1 MAHLLEKTMLQ
12 EFQNQLKGEEKAQ
25 ATIEKYMRDVSAFF
39 AYVKEEN
46 EIDKSTV
53 IAYKEYLTE
62 HYAAASVNSMLAAVN
77 AFLKMMGWHECT
89 VKALKI
95 QKEAFRA
102 RERDLTKAEYFR
114 LLDAAGKKK
123 SKRLYWMMQ
132 VLCATGIR
140 VSELRYITVE
150 ALQTG
155 CATVSS
161 KGKQRTVLLSA
172 PLCRKLR
179 KYVAGQKI
187 TGGSIFVTRSGK
199 PVDRSNICHEMKAL
213 CGEAGICREKVF
225 PHNLRHLFAVT
236 YYKMKK
242 DISHLAD
249 LLGHASINTT
259 RIYTLVSSEEQKRQ
273 IEYLGLVV

>member
-123 SKRLYWMMQ
+123 NQRLYWMMQ

>member
-25 ATIEKYMRDVSAFF
+25 ATIEKYVRDVSAFF

-46 EIDKSTV
+46 EIDKYTV

-123 SKRLYWMMQ
+123 NQRLYWMMQ

-259 RIYTLVSSEEQKRQ
+259 RIYTLVSSEEYKRQ

>member
-25 ATIEKYMRDVSAFF
+25 ATIEKYVRDVSAFF

-123 SKRLYWMMQ
+123 NQRLYWMMQ

>member
-25 ATIEKYMRDVSAFF
+25 ATIEKYVRDVSAFF

-46 EIDKSTV
+46 EIDKYTV

-77 AFLKMMGWHECT
+77 GLLKMMGWHECT

-123 SKRLYWMMQ
+123 NQRLYWMMQ

-187 TGGSIFVTRSGK
+187 TGGSIFVTRSGN

-236 YYKMKK
+236 YYRMQK
-242 DISHLAD
+242 DIVHLAD
-249 LLGHASINTT
+249 ILGHSNIEYT
-259 RIYTLVSSEEQKRQ
+259 RIYTFTSEEEHARVLSRMCLL
-273 IEYLGLVV
+273 I

>member
-25 ATIEKYMRDVSAFF
+25 ATIEKYVRDVSAFF
-39 AYVKEEN
+39 ADVKEEN
-46 EIDKSTV
+46 EIDKYTV

-123 SKRLYWMMQ
+123 NQRLYWMMQ

-259 RIYTLVSSEEQKRQ
+259 RIYTLVSSEE
-273 IEYLGLVV
+273 

>member
-25 ATIEKYMRDVSAFF
+25 ATIEKYVRDVSAFF

-46 EIDKSTV
+46 EIDKYTV

-123 SKRLYWMMQ
+123 NQRLYWMMQ

>member
-123 SKRLYWMMQ
+123 NQRLYWMMQ

-161 KGKQRTVLLSA
+161 KGKQRNVLLSA

>member
-12 EFQNQLKGEEKAQ
+12 EFQNQLKGEEKAE

-46 EIDKSTV
+46 EIDKYTV

-123 SKRLYWMMQ
+123 NQRLYWMMQ